1 MGSLHVL
8 PMKMTVNSAASY
20 RLLLASRVTA
30 AIFGGYALASGAT
43 VFLSAVLPLTRA
55 EAVLAAT
62 LASFAIYTAAI
73 IWAFAVRSV
82 AQVWWGMLGSAAVLG
97 GVGLL
102 LARGGL

>member
-1 MGSLHVL
+1 MTMNSSALH
-8 PMKMTVNSAASY
+8 

-43 VFLSAVLPLTRA
+43 VFLSAVLPLARA

-62 LASFAIYTAAI
+62 LASFAVYTAAI

-82 AQVWWGMLGSAAVLG
+82 TRVWWGLMAPAVVLG